1 MSTATD
7 VVRLR
12 LDISYDGTDFSG
24 WAVQPG
30 RRTGAGV
37 LTDALRTL
45 LRQDPRLVV
54 AGRTDAGVHA
64 TGQVAHVDVALD
76 RLAGLTPRHL
86 TGDDGFGPT
95 DAPVLSTAVDVRDMS
110 AQALA
115 AACLGLE
122 RRLAGLLPLDVRVRS
137 ARPAAPGFDAR
148 FSAVSRSYSYR
159 IGTADWGVEPADR
172 RFVLA
177 LRRPL
182 DAEAM
187 ARSAVALIG
196 LHDFAAYCKPREGAT
211 TIRDLRRLDVRKVGD
226 EVAVDV
232 TADAFCHSMVRS
244 LVGALI
250 AVGQHRGDPDAPA
263 ALLAAGRRTAD
274 IHVAPAHGLTLVG
287 VAYPADTEL
296 ARRAEQTR
304 ALRG

>member
-64 TGQVAHVDVALD
+64 TGQVAHVDVALE

-95 DAPVLSTAVDVRDMS
+95 DAPVQSTAVDVRDMS
-110 AQALA
+110 GQALA

-122 RRLAGLLPLDVRVRS
+122 RRLAGLIPLDVRVRS

-226 EVAVDV
+226 EVLVDV